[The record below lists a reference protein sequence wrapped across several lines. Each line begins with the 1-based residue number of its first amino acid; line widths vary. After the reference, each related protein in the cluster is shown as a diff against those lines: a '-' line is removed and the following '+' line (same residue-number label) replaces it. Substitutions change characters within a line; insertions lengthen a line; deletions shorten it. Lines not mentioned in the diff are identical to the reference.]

1 MVSGGKLDA
10 FLLACNVDLQVVV
23 KKIKINLC
31 WALTVFGAVLE
42 ESRLA
47 RCAELPW

>member
-23 KKIKINLC
+23 KKKKNLC
-31 WALTVFGAVLE
+31 WALTGFGAVLE
-42 ESRLA
+42 KS
-47 RCAELPW
+47 